1 MFTIVNIER
10 GSLLEKWIQKT
21 DEALLFKEV
30 EETKKKGYDGVKD
43 HFKLL

>member
-1 MFTIVNIER
+1 VNIER
-10 GSLLEKWIQKT
+10 GSLFERLIQKT